1 MVWIHGGYF
10 TDGSGTWDDHG
21 PQKYI
26 DTQQVVMVGLLSILK
41 KSAKKTH
48 TKIFQVTINY
58 RLGPLGFMTI
68 GSELVQ
74 GNQGLYDMIAALEWV
89 QTNIGVLGGDPDQV
103 TIFGES
109 AGSWGCS
116 YLSVS
121 PLAKVV

>member
-1 MVWIHGGYF
+1 M
-10 TDGSGTWDDHG
+10 T
-21 PQKYI
+21 
-26 DTQQVVMVGLLSILK
+26 L
-41 KSAKKTH
+41 
-48 TKIFQVTINY
+48 NY
-58 RLGPLGFMTI
+58 RVSTLGWLALGPD
-68 GSELVQ
+68 LVE

-121 PLAKVV
+121 PLAKVVKNYLEKYLN

>member
-1 MVWIHGGYF
+1 M
-10 TDGSGTWDDHG
+10 
-21 PQKYI
+21 K
-26 DTQQVVMVGLLSILK
+26 
-41 KSAKKTH
+41 
-48 TKIFQVTINY
+48 
-58 RLGPLGFMTI
+58 
-68 GSELVQ
+68 